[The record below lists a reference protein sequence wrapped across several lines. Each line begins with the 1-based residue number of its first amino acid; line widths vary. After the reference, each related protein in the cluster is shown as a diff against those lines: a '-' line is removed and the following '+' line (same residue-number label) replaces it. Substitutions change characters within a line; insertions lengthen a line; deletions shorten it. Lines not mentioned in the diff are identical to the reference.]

1 MLFFIKTKKMS
12 NNKIFNVNEIYA
24 APMGEVNFKGS
35 VMAIFIRLQGC
46 HLRCYKKTL
55 GCLCDTPKS
64 LHKNISEDSPN
75 SFEAS
80 TMDLVARC
88 LKFKRTYNIT
98 TICLTGGDPL
108 AFATEKEV
116 AELLLALLSDFF
128 VSVET
133 SGVDFYTN
141 RIKDLVIS
149 KSSLKFDKL
158 GFVIDY
164 KLPSAGIAKLESRRI
179 FNDAEITYLNRRDW
193 VKYVV
198 HDLTDFK
205 AFLAS
210 LNLFEANPIN
220 LAVGLTW
227 NSEITY
233 EKLFSLIL
241 NSAKDFSVL
250 GSERLK
256 INIQAH
262 KMCALKDSFGVVET
276 FENRQI

>member
-1 MLFFIKTKKMS
+1 MS
-12 NNKIFNVNEIYA
+12 NNKLFNVNEIYL
-24 APMGEVNFKGS
+24 APMGEVNFKGA
-35 VMAIFIRLQGC
+35 VTAIFVRLQGC

-64 LHKNISEDSPN
+64 LHKNSSEENKN

-80 TMDLVARC
+80 TLDLVARC
-88 LKFKRTYNIT
+88 LKLKKLFNVS

-116 AELLLALLSDFF
+116 AELLLALLQDFF

-133 SGVDFYTN
+133 SGVDYYTH
-141 RIKDLVIS
+141 RIKDLVMS
-149 KSSLKFDKL
+149 KSVLKFDKL

-164 KLPSAGIAKLESRRI
+164 KLPSAGISKVESRRI
-179 FNDAEITYLNRRDW
+179 FNDTEITYLNRRDW

-198 HDLTDFK
+198 HDFQDFK
-205 AFLAS
+205 SFLAS
-210 LNLFEANPIN
+210 LNLFEGNPIN

-227 NSEITY
+227 QSSLTY
-233 EKLFSLIL
+233 ERLFKLIL
-241 NSAKDFSVL
+241 NSAKDFRIL

-256 INIQAH
+256 INLQAH
-262 KMCALKDSFGVVET
+262 KMCALKDSLNNVEN
-276 FENRQI
+276 FENLQI

>member
-1 MLFFIKTKKMS
+1 MS
-12 NNKIFNVNEIYA
+12 KIFNVNEIYV

-64 LHKNISEDSPN
+64 LHKNLAEDSPN

-80 TMDLVARC
+80 TLDIVARC
-88 LKFKRTYNIT
+88 LKLKKRFNVS

-108 AFATEKEV
+108 AFATEKEI

-133 SGVDFYTN
+133 SGVDFYTYK
-141 RIKDLVIS
+141 IKDLVTS

-179 FNDAEITYLNRRDW
+179 FNDTEITHLNRRDW

-198 HDLTDFK
+198 HDFQDFK

-210 LNLFEANPIN
+210 LTLFEDYPVN
-220 LAVGLTW
+220 LAIGLTW
-227 NSEITY
+227 QSSLTY
-233 EKLFSLIL
+233 ERLFKLIL

-256 INIQAH
+256 INLQAH
-262 KMCALKDSFGVVET
+262 KMCALKDSINNVET
-276 FENRQI
+276 FENLQI